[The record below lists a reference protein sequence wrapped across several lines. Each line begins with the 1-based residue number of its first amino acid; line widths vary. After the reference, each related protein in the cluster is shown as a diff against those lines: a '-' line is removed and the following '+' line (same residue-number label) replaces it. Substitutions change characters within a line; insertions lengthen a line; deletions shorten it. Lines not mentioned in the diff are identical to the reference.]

1 MEKKL
6 TVHTK
11 SWATKAGR
19 RFLALFLVCAL
30 IFSLSACGGQKT
42 TEKVAE
48 LEPEETWEPVTVER
62 EPEPQALQTANEATA
77 LALRQYVYARLLTE
91 AFLTVDASAMT
102 AEELSEMA
110 DALLLAW
117 ENAELFCSTAME
129 LTDKA
134 VLLMEIPT
142 VKQTSAVGQPQAKFM
157 TLAAAPLNFSLMAY
171 ATESGRKIDP
181 QTWAENLTR
190 QYDALKGAQ
199 RYQQLAQQLG
209 TDAKTA
215 YEQMA
220 LAQKIIRNAA
230 ELEEAEGVVNA
241 YTESINYLQG
251 VKTASKVGMFV
262 VGTIATGGGS
272 LATLPASSFT
282 LSQTALTIVGGVD
295 CIVDVG
301 ATGSNIILGE
311 NHQVTVGFNDLK
323 DKLAPISAVVGL
335 VSFNPGETGEQLA
348 YIGDTL
354 VDWFY
359 EGKVMGVQ
367 VDDRTVTARI
377 FDSAG
382 TGALKSALETAGYVF
397 PETSR
402 TLTEIM
408 DELEADPEAALARMD
423 ALVSQMAQ
431 LEQAAGITEE
441 VSPEPDSAERAPT
454 GEAPESALT
463 PAPIGDFSIF
473 GRYSFT
479 AHVIN
484 AHAEEEQ
491 TSSVTLVD
499 LGAGTVQWI
508 EEGDEGDDPIIMS
521 YDASSHKLYYFED
534 GAMLDATFTSS
545 EGRVTGKGTMTIV
558 LWGERIEATMTLTK
572 ISD

>member
-1 MEKKL
+1 MKSKL
-6 TVHTK
+6 TVHTGLC
-11 SWATKAGR
+11 S
-19 RFLALFLVCAL
+19 RFLALLLSCAL

-42 TEKVAE
+42 TEKAEE
-48 LEPEETWEPVTVER
+48 LEPVMVER

-77 LALRQYVYARLLTE
+77 IALRQYVYARLLTE
-91 AFLTVDASAMT
+91 AFLTVDASAIT

-110 DALLLAW
+110 DELLLAW
-117 ENAELFCSTAME
+117 ENAELFSSTAMD
-129 LTDKA
+129 LTNQA
-134 VLLMEIPT
+134 VLLLETPT
-142 VKQTSAVGQPQAKFM
+142 VKQTSAVGQPQASFM
-157 TLAAAPLNFSLMAY
+157 TLAAVPLNFSVVAY
-171 ATESGRKIDP
+171 AAESGRKIDP
-181 QTWAENLTR
+181 QTWAENLTK
-190 QYDALKGAQ
+190 QYDALKGAK

-241 YTESINYLQG
+241 YTDSINYLQG

-262 VGTIATGGGS
+262 VGAVATGGGS

-282 LSQTALTIVGGVD
+282 LSQTALTVVGGVD

-301 ATGSNIILGE
+301 VTGSSIILGE

-323 DKLAPISAVVGL
+323 DKLAPVSAVVGL

-367 VDDRTVTARI
+367 VDDRSVTARI

-382 TGALKSALETAGYVF
+382 TVALKSALETAGYVF
-397 PETSR
+397 PETSK
-402 TLTEIM
+402 TLVQTME
-408 DELEADPEAALARMD
+408 ELESNPEAVLARMD
-423 ALVSQMAQ
+423 ALVSQMAE
-431 LEQAAGITEE
+431 LERAAGITEE
-441 VSPEPDSAERAPT
+441 GAPEPGGTESPT
-454 GEAPESALT
+454 PQLPSININIFGKYTCVATGGVNDETVTSTVTLRE
-463 PAPIGDFSIF
+463 IGDGLLSWIDEDGDATTVAYNKETNIIHDDSSGLTLHIEFSLS
-473 GRYSFT
+473 G
-479 AHVIN
+479 
-484 AHAEEEQ
+484 
-491 TSSVTLVD
+491 
-499 LGAGTVQWI
+499 GTVTGSGYMSGTFWDEPV
-508 EEGDEGDDPIIMS
+508 EEI
-521 YDASSHKLYYFED
+521 FE
-534 GAMLDATFTSS
+534 
-545 EGRVTGKGTMTIV
+545 
-558 LWGERIEATMTLTK
+558 LTK

>member
-1 MEKKL
+1 MENKL
-6 TVHTK
+6 AVHTK
-11 SWATKAGR
+11 SCAREAVR
-19 RFLALFLVCAL
+19 RFLALLLSCVL

-42 TEKVAE
+42 TGKAE
-48 LEPEETWEPVTVER
+48 EIKPVTVEH

-77 LALRQYVYARLLTE
+77 IALRQYVYARLLTE
-91 AFLTVDASAMT
+91 AFLTADAPNMT
-102 AEELSEMA
+102 AEQLSEMA
-110 DALLLAW
+110 DELLLAW
-117 ENAELFCSTAME
+117 ENAKLFSSTAME
-129 LTDKA
+129 LTDQA
-134 VLLMEIPT
+134 VLLLEMPT

-157 TLAAAPLNFSLMAY
+157 TLAAAPLNFSLVAY
-171 ATESGRKIDP
+171 AAESGRKIDP

-220 LAQKIIRNAA
+220 LAQKIIHNAA

-241 YTESINYLQG
+241 YTDSINYLQG

-262 VGTIATGGGS
+262 VGAVATGGGS

-282 LSQTALTIVGGVD
+282 LSQTALTVVGGVD

-301 ATGSNIILGE
+301 VTGSSIILGE

-323 DKLAPISAVVGL
+323 DKLAPVSAVVGL

-367 VDDRTVTARI
+367 VDDRSVTARI

-382 TGALKSALETAGYVF
+382 TVALKSALETAGYVF
-397 PETSR
+397 PETAR

-408 DELEADPEAALARMD
+408 EGLEADPEAALARMD
-423 ALVSQMAQ
+423 ALVSQMAE
-431 LEQAAGITEE
+431 LERAAGITEE
-441 VSPEPDSAERAPT
+441 GAPEPGGTESAPT
-454 GEAPESALT
+454 DESTESA
-463 PAPIGDFSIF
+463 APPTSTGDISIF
-473 GRYSFT
+473 GRYSVVSR
-479 AHVIN
+479 VIN
-484 AHAEEEQ
+484 GENEEEE
-491 TSSVTLVD
+491 TSFATLVD
-499 LGAGTVQWI
+499 LGAGKVQWI
-508 EEGDEGDDPIIMS
+508 DDDDEEDDDPFIMS
-521 YDASSHKLYYFED
+521 YDASSHKLYYFEE
-534 GAMLDATFTSS
+534 GSIVNVVFTSS
-545 EGRVTGKGTMTIV
+545 GGKVTGKGTMTAT
-558 LWGERIEATMTLTK
+558 LWGEHLEATLALTK

>member
-1 MEKKL
+1 MENKL
-6 TVHTK
+6 AVHTK
-11 SWATKAGR
+11 SCAAKSGR
-19 RFLALFLVCAL
+19 RFFALLLACAL
-30 IFSLSACGGQKT
+30 IFSLSACGGQKGAG
-42 TEKVAE
+42 KAE
-48 LEPEETWEPVTVER
+48 ELGPVTVER

-77 LALRQYVYARLLTE
+77 IALRQYVYARLLTE
-91 AFLTVDASAMT
+91 AFLTADASAMT

-110 DALLLAW
+110 DELLLAW
-117 ENAELFCSTAME
+117 ENAELFSSTAME

-134 VLLMEIPT
+134 VLLLEMPT
-142 VKQTSAVGQPQAKFM
+142 VKQTSAVGQPQAAFM
-157 TLAAAPLNFSLMAY
+157 TLAAAPLNFSLVAY
-171 ATESGRKIDP
+171 AAESGRKIDP

-220 LAQKIIRNAA
+220 LAQKIISNAA

-241 YTESINYLQG
+241 WTESINYLQG
-251 VKTASKVGMFV
+251 VKTASKVGIFV
-262 VGTIATGGGS
+262 VGAVATGGGS

-282 LSQTALTIVGGVD
+282 LSQTALTVVGGVD

-323 DKLAPISAVVGL
+323 DKLAPITAVVGL

-382 TGALKSALETAGYVF
+382 TAALKSALETAGYVF
-397 PETSR
+397 PETSK
-402 TLTEIM
+402 TLVQIM

-423 ALVSQMAQ
+423 ALVSQMAE
-431 LEQAAGITEE
+431 LEQAAGIAEE
-441 VSPEPDSAERAPT
+441 VSPNPDSAESAPPSKTTENVPAGDATIFGTYRQVSTKEFT
-454 GEAPESALT
+454 GEAN
-463 PAPIGDFSIF
+463 G
-473 GRYSFT
+473 
-479 AHVIN
+479 
-484 AHAEEEQ
+484 
-491 TSSVTLVD
+491 
-499 LGAGTVQWI
+499 
-508 EEGDEGDDPIIMS
+508 EEGETEISTIIIENVGGGLLKFIDEEYDDTTYLD
-521 YDASSHKLYYFED
+521 YDPETNIVHDESSGITVHIEFFL
-534 GAMLDATFTSS
+534 S
-545 EGRVTGKGTMTIV
+545 EGGVTGSGYIRGT
-558 LWGERIEATMTLTK
+558 LWGEPIGATLVLTK